1 MAKTPNL
8 KRLIVPAIFVAALF
22 AVVILRD
29 RPTPAD
35 PAQVS
40 TFSGPTMG
48 TVFTVKVV
56 DGIEDEAAEERVSR
70 AILGALDAVDRSMS
84 TWREDSEII
93 AFNRAAA
100 DEVFPVS
107 EMLAMVVERA
117 LFVAGRSGG
126 AFDPTVGPLVRAWGF
141 GAEGLATPPT
151 EDVLQDIQGR
161 IGWRLVSLD
170 RARPGLVKS
179 ARGVELDLSAIAK
192 GFAVDRVFAVLRDLG
207 HRNVMVEIGGEVR
220 TGGQAPSGGPWRIG
234 VETPG
239 GVPGAVSQVVELSD
253 RSMATSGDYRNY
265 REVDGQRLSHTI
277 DPRQGH
283 PIRHG
288 LASVTVIHESCMEAD
303 AWATALTVLGPEDG
317 MALAEELGL
326 AAYFIIRSD
335 EGFVEQSSSAFGNLL
350 GTPIVVS
357 DGRDS

>member
-1 MAKTPNL
+1 
-8 KRLIVPAIFVAALF
+8 
-22 AVVILRD
+22 
-29 RPTPAD
+29 
-35 PAQVS
+35 
-40 TFSGPTMG
+40 
-48 TVFTVKVV
+48 
-56 DGIEDEAAEERVSR
+56 
-70 AILGALDAVDRSMS
+70 
-84 TWREDSEII
+84 
-93 AFNRAAA
+93 
-100 DEVFPVS
+100 
-107 EMLAMVVERA
+107 
-117 LFVAGRSGG
+117 
-126 AFDPTVGPLVRAWGF
+126 
-141 GAEGLATPPT
+141 
-151 EDVLQDIQGR
+151 
-161 IGWRLVSLD
+161 
-170 RARPGLVKS
+170 
-179 ARGVELDLSAIAK
+179 
-192 GFAVDRVFAVLRDLG
+192 
-207 HRNVMVEIGGEVR
+207 
-220 TGGQAPSGGPWRIG
+220 

-253 RSMATSGDYRNY
+253 LSMATSGDYRNY